1 MPGLGTTYGRGAAT
15 TAQWEMAN
23 SDCIVI
29 MGSNMAEC
37 HPVAFRFPMQAKT
50 RKDNPAT
57 LIHIDPRFTRTSAM
71 CDMHVPIR
79 AGSDIAFLGALV
91 NYIINSDRW
100 NSDPFFKQYVVNYTN
115 APMMIN
121 ADYKDTE
128 DLDGLF
134 SGWDANA
141 KKYTT
146 TTWNYAAAPGVSDQ
160 PGPFEQSIER
170 AWGKPGANAARPDAP
185 LDETLQDPHT
195 VFQILKRHYARYTPD
210 MVQKVCGC
218 SPDYVKKVGDALL
231 NNSGRDKTSGF
242 CYAVGWTQHTTGV
255 QMIRTAALIQALL
268 GNAGRPGGGVL
279 ALRGHATIQGS
290 TDVPTLYNLL
300 PGYLAQPSIE
310 AGKNHD
316 TLGSYIGQQTILT
329 SYWSNYPKFMVS
341 LLKSWFGDGATKEN
355 DYGYDHIP
363 KIDGDLSHIPMFI
376 DMGKGNIKGM
386 FAMGQNPAVGGQN
399 ARFQRTALG
408 KLDWLVVRD
417 FFQTETATFWKDS
430 PEVQRGELKQADIK
444 TEVFF
449 LPAAGVPEKSGSFT
463 NTQRLLQWH
472 DKAADPPGDA
482 RNELWFMHHLFTRV
496 QNLYQQEGTLN
507 DDKNWGVKN
516 TTIQYA
522 LDGPNQDPRAE
533 DIVKEVN
540 GWTVADK
547 KPVNGFADLKDDGST
562 ACGCWIYSGVYKGGE
577 NWAAHRKADPP
588 GTPGSHQNWGFA
600 WPANRRIMYN
610 RASADPDGN
619 PWSERKK
626 YLWWDADKKTWTG
639 YDVPDFQA
647 TKAPNTPAKPLS
659 EGGIG
664 WDTHSGKQPF
674 VMQND
679 GRAWLFVPGAALK
692 DGPMPTHY
700 EPAESPVQNAMYKQ
714 QVNPAAKY
722 WDGVP
727 LQGNPLAQVADPNYP
742 IVVSTYRLTEHHLS
756 GSMSRWLPWL
766 AELQPEL
773 FCEISPELA
782 AEKGIKN
789 TDYVTITTPRGE
801 IQARALVTRRLRP
814 FNINGKVVH
823 EIGLPW
829 HWGYKG
835 VAEGDVVN
843 NLSHLVAEPNVTIH
857 EGKVFTCNIRAGKRE
872 GA

>member
-1 MPGLGTTYGRGAAT
+1 VPGLGTTYGRGAAT
-15 TAQWEMAN
+15 TAQWSMAD

-37 HPVAFRFPMQAKT
+37 HPVSFRFPMMAKT

-71 CDMHVPIR
+71 CDLHVPIR

-91 NYIINSDRW
+91 NYIVNSQRW
-100 NSDPFFKQYVVNYTN
+100 NTDPFFKQYVVNYTN
-115 APMMIN
+115 APMIIDQN
-121 ADYKDTE
+121 FKDAE
-128 DLDGLF
+128 DLDGFF
-134 SGWDANA
+134 SGWDPNA
-141 KKYTT
+141 KKYDA
-146 TTWNYAAAPGVSDQ
+146 TTWRYAQNPNAGQEPGV
-160 PGPFEQSIER
+160 FEAGIER
-170 AWGKPGANAARPDAP
+170 QWGKPGTNSASPDA
-185 LDETLQDPHT
+185 LRDDTLQDPRC
-195 VFQILKRHYARYTPD
+195 VFQILKRHFARYTPE

-218 SPDYVKKVGDALL
+218 SPDFVQKVGDALL
-231 NNSGRDKTSGF
+231 NNSGRDKTSGW

-290 TDVPTLYNLL
+290 TDIPTLYNLL
-300 PGYLAQPSIE
+300 PGYLTQPSIE
-310 AGKNHD
+310 PGKNHD
-316 TLGSYIGQQTILT
+316 TLGSYIAQNTILT
-329 SYWSNYPKFMVS
+329 SYWSNFPKFMIS
-341 LLKSWFGDGATKEN
+341 FLKSWFGDAATKDN
-355 DYGYDHIP
+355 DYGYNYIP

-376 DMGKGNIKGM
+376 DMGRGNIKGM

-399 ARFQRTALG
+399 ARFQRTALS

-430 PEVQRGELKQADIK
+430 PEVKRGELKPSDIK

-472 DKAADPPGDA
+472 DKAVDPPGDA
-482 RNELWFMHHLFTRV
+482 RNENWFMHHLFTRIR
-496 QNLYQQEGTLN
+496 QLYEQEGTLN
-507 DDKNWGVKN
+507 DDKNWAVKN
-516 TTIQYA
+516 TTINYA
-522 LDGPNQDPRAE
+522 LDGPGQDPRAD

-547 KPVNGFADLKDDGST
+547 KLLNGFADLKDDGST
-562 ACGCWIYSGVYKGGE
+562 ACGCWIYSGIYRGGE

-626 YLWWDADKKTWTG
+626 YVWWDADKKTWTG
-639 YDVPDFQA
+639 LDVPDFQA
-647 TKAPNTPAKPLS
+647 TKAPNTPAKSLA
-659 EGGIG
+659 EGGAG

-674 VMQND
+674 LMQND
-679 GRAWLFVPGAALK
+679 GRAWLFVPGQALK

-700 EPAESPVQNAMYKQ
+700 EPAESPVQNAIYKQ
-714 QVNPAAKY
+714 QANPAAKY
-722 WDGVP
+722 WSDVP
-727 LQGNPLAQVADPNYP
+727 LQGNPLAQVADPNFP
-742 IVVSTYRLTEHHLS
+742 IVLSTYRLTEHHLS

-782 AEKGIKN
+782 AEKGINN

-801 IQARALVTRRLRP
+801 IQARALVTRRMRP
-814 FNINGKVVH
+814 FNINGKIVH

-829 HWGYKG
+829 HWGYQG
-835 VAEGDVVN
+835 VASGDVAN
-843 NLSHLVAEPNVTIH
+843 DLTHLVAEPNVTIH
-857 EGKVFTCNIRAGKRE
+857 EGKVFTCNLRAGKR

>member
-37 HPVAFRFPMQAKT
+37 HPVSFRFPMQAKT

-91 NYIINSDRW
+91 NYIVNSDRW

-115 APMMIN
+115 APILIDEN
-121 ADYKDTE
+121 YKDTE

-134 SGWDANA
+134 SGWDANT
-141 KKYTT
+141 KKYSTT
-146 TTWNYAAAPGVSDQ
+146 SWNYAQTPGGSDQ
-160 PGPFEQSIER
+160 PGAFEQSIER
-170 AWGKPGANAARPDAP
+170 TWGKPGTNAARPDAP
-185 LDETLQDPHT
+185 MDETLQDPRS

-290 TDVPTLYNLL
+290 TDIPTLYNLL

-329 SYWSNYPKFMVS
+329 SYWSNYPKFMIS
-341 LLKSWFGDGATKEN
+341 FLKAWFGDAATKEN

-376 DMGKGNIKGM
+376 DMGKGNIKGL

-399 ARFQRTALG
+399 ARFQRTALS

-430 PEVQRGELKQADIK
+430 PEVQRGELKSSDIK

-472 DKAADPPGDA
+472 DKAADPPGDS
-482 RNELWFMHHLFTRV
+482 RNELWFMHQLFTRI
-496 QNLYQQEGTLN
+496 QNLYKQEGTLD

-547 KPVNGFADLKDDGST
+547 KPVNGYADLKDDGST

-600 WPANRRIMYN
+600 WPANRRVMYN

-619 PWSERKK
+619 PWSERKR
-626 YLWWDADKKTWTG
+626 YVWWDAGKKTWTG
-639 YDVPDFQA
+639 YDVPDFNA
-647 TKAPNTPAKPLS
+647 TKAPDTPAKPLS
-659 EGGIG
+659 AGGIG

-674 VMQND
+674 IMQND

-742 IVVSTYRLTEHHLS
+742 IVVSSYRLTEHHLS

-801 IQARALVTRRLRP
+801 IQARALVTRRMRP

-835 VAEGDVVN
+835 VALGDVVN
-843 NLSHLVAEPNVTIH
+843 DISHLVAEPNVTIH
-857 EGKVFTCNIRAGKRE
+857 EGKVFTCNIRAGKK
-872 GA
+872 A

>member
-341 LLKSWFGDGATKEN
+341 LLKSWFGDAATKEN

-626 YLWWDADKKTWTG
+626 YVWWDADKKTWTG